1 MQGLRPPS
9 LAQLEQY
16 NVNVDGQPEVVWYPI
31 FDFQVYPA
39 AGFQSLNFFAVPEGA
54 GKTFDDTNMELGG
67 ALPVPINMAITN
79 VQVWFFPAANP
90 GVAPA
95 TASIGQ
101 NWNDV
106 NAVMKAGHLQLEIG
120 SKEYLL
126 DAPLMKF
133 PPQSRL
139 AGTAAVSA
147 ATTVAATTIDNQID
161 YSTAAGRIYTIV
173 PLRLIAQQNFVVRLR
188 FQNGAVALPSTVDGR
203 IGVQLGGFRYRLA
216 Q

>member
-1 MQGLRPPS
+1 MQGLRAPN
-9 LAQLEQY
+9 LQQLEQY

-31 FDFQVYPA
+31 FDFQTYPA
-39 AGFQSLNFFAVPEGA
+39 AGFNSLNFFAVPEGA
-54 GKTFDDTNMELGG
+54 GKSFDDTNMELGG

-79 VQVWFFPAANP
+79 VQVWFFPAAVP
-90 GVAPA
+90 GRTGAIA
-95 TASIGQ
+95 TTGQ

-106 NAVMKAGHLQLEIG
+106 NAVMKAGHLQMEIG

-139 AGTAAVSA
+139 AGAAALADSTTAAANAGS
-147 ATTVAATTIDNQID
+147 QID
-161 YSTAAGRIYTIV
+161 YATAAGHIYNIV
-173 PLRLIAQQNFVVRLR
+173 ALRLIAQQNFVVRLR
-188 FQNGAVALPSTVDGR
+188 FGNGPVALPSTVDGR